1 MKLTKSHFEIH
12 LRFRNGILLLSLL
25 IFSLILVLYFFPNGE
40 NNTDNFVELAEYQTQ
55 IDVLRVEANN
65 KKKAYKLKP
74 FNPNF
79 ITEYKA
85 YVLGLSVNELNKLLE
100 YRKKDKW
107 INSKQDFK
115 KVTGVSD
122 SLLTV
127 IAPLFKFP
135 DWVNRS
141 KNQTSY
147 SRKKK
152 FPEKSFAEKGD
163 LNIVAAK
170 ELQETIGVPDFI
182 AERIIARRVE
192 LNGFV
197 SDIQLKDV
205 KGLYNNKHNKILLLY
220 TVKTPLQINKININ
234 KASVKQLM
242 EVPYFDFETALE
254 IKDFIEQNNGI
265 SDFEELGKIE
275 GFSLEKIDRIALYL
289 TLN

>member
-1 MKLTKSHFEIH
+1 M
-12 LRFRNGILLLSLL
+12 SLL